1 MRLTAPCVLL
11 ALLALLAVPVPA
23 QQSSGTVDP
32 SLYSAM
38 RWRLIGPHRAGR
50 VTGVAGISGDPST
63 YYMATPGGGVWK
75 TTDAGEVWFP
85 IFDEQHVASIG
96 AIAVAPSNPKI
107 IYVGTGEQ
115 TPGDGV
121 YKSIDAGA
129 TWTNIGL
136 KESKYISSIIVDP
149 KNPDVIIVGVLG
161 HPLLSLAPASPDR
174 GVYKT
179 TDGGK
184 TWKKT
189 LYKEDLTG
197 VADLEVDPE
206 NPHVMYAS
214 LWHPTDFFAGDDG
227 PEKPNSWIYKSTDQG
242 ATWKELAY
250 TGFPKGPWDRVGIA
264 VAPGNHGQ
272 RVFAILTQGL
282 YRSDDSGATW
292 RQITQDTRVIGNP
305 YFARVFVDPRDA
317 DTVYV
322 MQTSLYR
329 STDGGK
335 TFISFKGAPG
345 GDDYHNMWIDP
356 QNSQRIILGVDQ
368 GCIISV
374 NGGKTWTSWY
384 NQPTGQFYHVS
395 TDTNFPYVAYAAQQ
409 DSGTAEVPSRSDYGS
424 LTYRDWFSAAGF
436 EYSYIAPDPLNPDIV
451 YSGGWYGSVVRFDRT
466 TGQFTHVFV
475 RGSKYRTTNMPPLV
489 FSPQDPRLLYLGAQV
504 VLTTVNGGK
513 NWQAISPD
521 LTARP
526 ATSEKKNAEKSA
538 SSPSQSDLL
547 EARKEETQRA
557 STLSPGHSPEP
568 EAASLAPFGDDG
580 KDFGDEQSA
589 RRPAAI
595 STLALSPV
603 QSGLIWAGTSNGLI
617 QLTEDGGLTWRNVTP
632 SDLNEH
638 SNVVILEASHFDANV
653 AFATIENR
661 RDETPYLYRTRDAGK
676 TWSKI
681 TAGLPAGWI
690 ARAIREDTV
699 RKGLLYAALSNG
711 VYVSFDDG
719 NHWQSLQLN
728 LPTSDA
734 RDLVIHDNDLVVA
747 TYGRALW
754 ILDDL
759 SPLRQAS
766 PQIASADA
774 ALLRPATVTR
784 IRWDND
790 QETPLPPE
798 FPAAQ
803 NPPDGAIFYYA
814 LKSAPSADVT
824 LEIHDAQGNLIRR
837 FSSATPAP
845 DTVVKNVPDYWFGP
859 QAQLPKNPGLN
870 RFAWDLRFEPP
881 PALQYSY
888 YGQPLKYL
896 EYTLSDHAI
905 PGETPREQVLGPIV
919 PPGQYEI
926 VLSAN
931 GQTVRQTLT
940 VVPDPRVHIAQADY
954 IAQYSAAKR
963 ADSGLRAS
971 YATFQEVAALRKAVT
986 EREESLD
993 AILKP
998 KGEAATALKG
1008 APAANA
1014 SGAHSQPAS
1023 EAAAP
1028 PVKEAAEALK
1038 NLDAKIAEI
1047 LEGANGSA
1055 GVGSVNRDLA
1065 RTSFMIESG
1074 DAAPAPTAL
1083 EVIDDSCGALN
1094 KSIVAWRTLNSD
1106 TLPSVNSALTKA
1118 NLAPLPLASPTAAA
1132 AAAAA
1137 ASSPAAP
1144 ATASSPASPSAI
1156 PVSTRTTQPD
1166 APPPPAPSTTTN
1178 ADACHM

>member
-1 MRLTAPCVLL
+1 MRIRTSRL
-11 ALLALLAVPVPA
+11 ALKILAIIAAPLVASA
-23 QQSSGTVDP
+23 QQSSQPVDP

-50 VTGVAGISGDPST
+50 VTGVAGIPGDPST

-96 AIAVAPSNPKI
+96 AIAIAPSNPKI

-115 TPGDGV
+115 TAGDGV
-121 YKSIDAGA
+121 YKSTDAGA

-136 KESKYISSIIVDP
+136 KDSKYISSIIVDP
-149 KNPDVIIVGVLG
+149 RNPDTIVVGVLG
-161 HPLLSLAPASPDR
+161 HPLLSIAPASPDR

-184 TWKKT
+184 TWKKI
-189 LYKEDLTG
+189 LYKDDLTG
-197 VADLEVDPE
+197 VADLCADPE
-206 NPHVMYAS
+206 NPRVMYAS
-214 LWHPTDFFAGDDG
+214 LWHPTDFFAGDSG

-272 RVFAILTQGL
+272 RVFAILEQGL

-292 RQITQDTRVIGNP
+292 KQITQDPRVIGNA
-305 YFARVFVDPRDA
+305 YFSRIYVDPRNA
-317 DTVYV
+317 DLVYV

-329 STDGGK
+329 STDGGR
-335 TFISFKGAPG
+335 TFSAFKGAPG

-368 GCIISV
+368 GCAISV
-374 NGGKTWTSWY
+374 DGGKTWTSWY

-395 TDTNFPYVAYAAQQ
+395 TDTHFPYIAYAAQQ

-424 LTYRDWFSAAGF
+424 LTYRDWFSAGGF
-436 EYSYIAPDPLNPDIV
+436 EYCYIAPDPLNPDIV
-451 YSGGWYGSVVRFDRT
+451 YSGGWYGSIVRFDRT

-489 FSPQDPRLLYLGAQV
+489 FSPQDPHLLYLGAQV
-504 VLTTVNGGK
+504 VLTTANGGK
-513 NWQAISPD
+513 SWQTISPD

-526 ATSEKKNAEKSA
+526 KTTEKTAEKFER
-538 SSPSQSDLL
+538 SQSLLNLL
-547 EARKEETQRA
+547 EAKKEQTQRA
-557 STLSPGHSPEP
+557 SEVSPGHSPEA
-568 EAASLAPFGDDG
+568 ESESFAPFSDDE

-589 RRPAAI
+589 RRPSAI
-595 STLALSPV
+595 STLALSPM
-603 QSGLIWAGTSNGLI
+603 QSGFIWAGTSNGLI
-617 QLTEDGGLTWRNVTP
+617 QLTEDGGLTWRNVSP
-632 SDLNEH
+632 PELNEH

-653 AFATIENR
+653 AFATVDNR
-661 RDETPYLYRTRDAGK
+661 RDSTPYLYRTRDAGK
-676 TWSKI
+676 TWNKI
-681 TAGLPAGWI
+681 TAGLPAEWV

-719 NHWQSLQLN
+719 DHWQSLQLN

-734 RDLVIHDNDLVVA
+734 RDLAIHDNDLVVA

-766 PQIASADA
+766 PQIASADV

-803 NPPDGAIFYYA
+803 NPPDGAIIYYT
-814 LKSAPSADVT
+814 LKTAPSADIT

-837 FSSATPAP
+837 FTSAVPAA

-859 QAQLPKNPGLN
+859 QAQLPKNAGLN
-870 RFAWDLRFEPP
+870 RFAWDLHFEPP
-881 PALQYSY
+881 PSLQYSY

-931 GQTVRQTLT
+931 GQTIRQTLT
-940 VVPDPRVHIAQADY
+940 VVPDPRVHIAPADY
-954 IAQYSAAKR
+954 VAQFSVAKR
-963 ADSGLRAS
+963 ADSGLRSS
-971 YATFQEVAALRKAVT
+971 YAAFQAVVILRKAVS
-986 EREESLD
+986 EREQSLGT
-993 AILKP
+993 ILSPNKQ
-998 KGEAATALKG
+998 AASPL
-1008 APAANA
+1008 APNAPGTSAHAPDTQGVTPQAADPQA
-1014 SGAHSQPAS
+1014 KA
-1023 EAAAP
+1023 
-1028 PVKEAAEALK
+1028 AAEALK
-1038 NLDAKIAEI
+1038 NLDVKIAEI
-1047 LEGANGSA
+1047 LEGAGGSIGIGA
-1055 GVGSVNRDLA
+1055 VNRDLA

-1083 EVIDDSCGALN
+1083 EVIDDSCTALN
-1094 KSIVAWRTLNSD
+1094 KSIAAWRTLNSD
-1106 TLPSVNSALTKA
+1106 TLPSVNSILEKA
-1118 NLAPLPLASPTAAA
+1118 KLFPLPV
-1132 AAAAA
+1132 
-1137 ASSPAAP
+1137 ASSAADF
-1144 ATASSPASPSAI
+1144 SSDP
-1156 PVSTRTTQPD
+1156 
-1166 APPPPAPSTTTN
+1166 
-1178 ADACHM
+1178 CHM

>member
-1 MRLTAPCVLL
+1 
-11 ALLALLAVPVPA
+11 
-23 QQSSGTVDP
+23 
-32 SLYSAM
+32 M

-96 AIAVAPSNPKI
+96 AIAIAPSTPKI

-121 YKSIDAGA
+121 YKSTDAGA

-161 HPLLSLAPASPDR
+161 HPLLSLAPPSPDR

-189 LYKEDLTG
+189 LYKDDLTG

-206 NPHVMYAS
+206 NPRVLYAA

-242 ATWKELAY
+242 TTWKELSY
-250 TGFPKGPWDRVGIA
+250 TGFPKGPWDRVGVA

-272 RVFAILTQGL
+272 RVFAILEQGL

-292 RQITQDTRVIGNP
+292 RQITQDTRVIGNA
-305 YFARVFVDPRDA
+305 YFARVYVDPRNA
-317 DTVYV
+317 DVVYV

-329 STDGGK
+329 STDGGR

-368 GCIISV
+368 GCVISV
-374 NGGKTWTSWY
+374 DGGRTWTSWY

-395 TDTNFPYVAYAAQQ
+395 TDTSFPYIAYAAQQ

-436 EYSYIAPDPLNPDIV
+436 EYCYIAPDPLNPDIV

-475 RGSKYRTTNMPPLV
+475 RGSKYRTTTMPPLL
-489 FSPQDPRLLYLGAQV
+489 FSSQDPRLLYLGAQV
-504 VLTTVNGGK
+504 VLSTANGGK

-526 ATSEKKNAEKSA
+526 KTTEKTAEKFERPQ
-538 SSPSQSDLL
+538 SPSNSL
-547 EARKEETQRA
+547 EAKKEQTQRA
-557 STLSPGHSPEP
+557 SEVSPGHSPEA
-568 EAASLAPFGDDG
+568 ESESFAPFNDDE

-589 RRPAAI
+589 RRPHAI
-595 STLALSPV
+595 STLVLSPV
-603 QSGLIWAGTSNGLI
+603 RSGLIWAGTNNGLI
-617 QLTEDGGLTWRNVTP
+617 HRTEDGGLTWQNVTP
-632 SDLNEH
+632 PDLNEH
-638 SNVVILEASHFDANV
+638 SNVVILEASHFEANV
-653 AFATIENR
+653 AFATVENR
-661 RDETPYLYRTRDAGK
+661 RDATPYIYRTRDAGK

-711 VYVSFDDG
+711 VYLSFDDG
-719 NHWQSLQLN
+719 DHWQSLQLN

-766 PQIASADA
+766 PQIANADA

-803 NPPDGAIFYYA
+803 NPPDGAIIYYT
-814 LKSAPSADVT
+814 LKSAPAADIT

-837 FSSATPAP
+837 FSSAAPAP

-859 QAQLPKNPGLN
+859 QPQLQKNSGLN

-905 PGETPREQVLGPIV
+905 PGETPRQQVLGPIV

-926 VLSAN
+926 VLNAN

-963 ADSGLRAS
+963 ADSGLRVS
-971 YATFQEVAALRKAVT
+971 YATFKSIAILRKAVSG
-986 EREESLD
+986 REEALG
-993 AILKP
+993 ATLK
-998 KGEAATALKG
+998 
-1008 APAANA
+1008 ANA
-1014 SGAHSQPAS
+1014 ADP
-1023 EAAAP
+1023 EAKA
-1028 PVKEAAEALK
+1028 AAEALK
-1038 NLDAKIAEI
+1038 NLDAKIGEI
-1047 LEGANGSA
+1047 LEGANGSTGIGA
-1055 GVGSVNRDLA
+1055 VNRDLA

-1083 EVIDDSCGALN
+1083 EVIDDSCTALN
-1094 KSIVAWRTLNSD
+1094 KSIAAFRALATV
-1106 TLPSVNSALTKA
+1106 TLPSVNSTLEKA
-1118 NLAPLPLASPTAAA
+1118 NLAPLPFKFFSNPIA
-1132 AAAAA
+1132 
-1137 ASSPAAP
+1137 
-1144 ATASSPASPSAI
+1144 
-1156 PVSTRTTQPD
+1156 
-1166 APPPPAPSTTTN
+1166 
-1178 ADACHM
+1178 ADACNW

>member
-1 MRLTAPCVLL
+1 MRIRISRL
-11 ALLALLAVPVPA
+11 ALAILAVVATSLIASA
-23 QQSSGTVDP
+23 QQSSQTVDP
-32 SLYSAM
+32 SQYSAM

-50 VTGVAGISGDPST
+50 VTGVAGITGDPST

-96 AIAVAPSNPKI
+96 AIAIAPSNPKI

-121 YKSIDAGA
+121 YKSTDAGA

-136 KESKYISSIIVDP
+136 KESKYISSIIIDP
-149 KNPDVIIVGVLG
+149 KNPDIINVGVLG
-161 HPLLSLAPASPDR
+161 HPLLSVAPASPDR

-189 LYKEDLTG
+189 LYKDDLTG

-206 NPHVMYAS
+206 NPRVMYAA
-214 LWHPTDFFAGDDG
+214 LWHPTDFFAGEDG

-242 ATWKELAY
+242 TTWKELAY

-292 RQITQDTRVIGNP
+292 KQITQDTRVIGNP
-305 YFARVFVDPRDA
+305 YFARVFVDPRNA
-317 DTVYV
+317 DIVYV

-329 STDGGK
+329 SADGGK

-356 QNSQRIILGVDQ
+356 QNSARIILGVDQ
-368 GCIISV
+368 GCVISV
-374 NGGKTWTSWY
+374 DAGRSWTSWF
-384 NQPTGQFYHVS
+384 NQATGQFYHVS
-395 TDTNFPYVAYAAQQ
+395 TDTSFPYIAYAAQQ

-504 VLTTVNGGK
+504 ILTTVNGGK

-521 LTARP
+521 LTSRP
-526 ATSEKKNAEKSA
+526 KAAEKSTGK
-538 SSPSQSDLL
+538 STEKIERPQSPSNSV
-547 EARKEETQRA
+547 ETNNETQRA
-557 STLSPGHSPEP
+557 SEVSPGHSPEA
-568 EAASLAPFGDDG
+568 ESETFAAFGDDE

-603 QSGLIWAGTSNGLI
+603 QSGFIWAGTSNGLI

-632 SDLNEH
+632 PDLNEH
-638 SNVVILEASHFDANV
+638 SNVVILEASHFDANA
-653 AFATIENR
+653 AFATVENR

-676 TWSKI
+676 TWEKI
-681 TAGLPAGWI
+681 TAGLPGGWI

-711 VYVSFDDG
+711 VYVSFDNGD
-719 NHWQSLQLN
+719 HWQSLQLN

-734 RDLVIHDNDLVVA
+734 RDVVIHDNDLVVA

-766 PQIASADA
+766 PQIANAEA

-798 FPAAQ
+798 FPAGQ
-803 NPPDGAIFYYA
+803 NPPDGAIFYYT
-814 LKSAPSADVT
+814 LKSAPAVDIT

-837 FSSATPAP
+837 FSSAAPAP

-859 QAQLPKNPGLN
+859 QIHLPKNPGLN
-870 RFAWDLRFEPP
+870 RFAWDLHFEPP

-926 VLSAN
+926 VLTAN
-931 GQTVRQTLT
+931 GQTVHQTLT

-971 YATFQEVAALRKAVT
+971 YSTFQDVAALRKAVG

-998 KGEAATALKG
+998 KAEAAPLHA

-1038 NLDAKIAEI
+1038 NLDAKIGEI
-1047 LEGANGSA
+1047 LGGTNGSE
-1055 GVGSVNRDLA
+1055 GIGTVNRDLA

-1083 EVIDDSCGALN
+1083 EVIDESCGALN

-1106 TLPSVNSALTKA
+1106 TLPSVNSALARA
-1118 NLAPLPLASPTAAA
+1118 NLAPLPVT
-1132 AAAAA
+1132 
-1137 ASSPAAP
+1137 SPAAS
-1144 ATASSPASPSAI
+1144 ATASSPAPPSAI
-1156 PVSTRTTQPD
+1156 PVSARIAQPG
-1166 APPPPAPSTTTN
+1166 ASPAPAPITT
-1178 ADACHM
+1178 ASSDACHM